1 MYHNKQKKSQFE
13 CNRRIFAIDFWCD
26 ATIVSLCTNFHWW
39 KWINQDVQSYCR
51 IDCVGQQLFFKRPL
65 FMKPIQVQSRH
76 SVFGLHL
83 GLFWYSGQKRNPFN
97 PSPDWVSLLAARMA
111 GWLWL
116 VNFISCQIRVWFIL
130 DNNPIYIEFWTLIAS
145 VCQIQIL
152 AEPLPEPQ
160 QCCLWLPVTWYS
172 NDFSDK

>member
-1 MYHNKQKKSQFE
+1 MRRNHCIIVHQF
-13 CNRRIFAIDFWCD
+13 
-26 ATIVSLCTNFHWW
+26 SLVEV
-39 KWINQDVQSYCR
+39 NQSGCAVLLSYWLCR
-51 IDCVGQQLFFKRPL
+51 PTTFFQRTL

-152 AEPLPEPQ
+152 AEPLPEPLPEPQ